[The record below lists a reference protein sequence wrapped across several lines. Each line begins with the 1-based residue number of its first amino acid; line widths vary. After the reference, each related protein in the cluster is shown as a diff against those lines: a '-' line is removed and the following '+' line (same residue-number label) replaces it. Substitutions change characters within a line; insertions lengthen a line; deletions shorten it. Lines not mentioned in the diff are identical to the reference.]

1 LLTDALINKYSLA
14 QFRIDQQNSITTSL
28 NINSPE
34 MLLGRLDDA
43 DQTIMLFPGWP
54 VDLWDVSFKLHGPL
68 NTTIEATCT
77 AGKLSKLVVVPE
89 SRRSAVQVLNC
100 KEV

>member
-1 LLTDALINKYSLA
+1 LLTDALINKHSLA
-14 QFRIDQQNSITTSL
+14 RFRIGQQNSITSL

-43 DQTIMLFPGWP
+43 NQTITLFPGWP

-68 NTTIEATCT
+68 NTTIEAACT
-77 AGKLSKLVVVPE
+77 AGTLSKLVVVPE